1 MNKREH
7 MFPNISAQPIYKE
20 KHMATFTFREVATI
34 YTTVVAD
41 TEEQAWLELD
51 KVAVVLPDNMVVDMH
66 ECEIHEIG
74 E

>member
-1 MNKREH
+1 
-7 MFPNISAQPIYKE
+7 
-20 KHMATFTFREVATI
+20 MATFTFREVATI
-34 YTTVVAD
+34 YTTVEAD